1 MPPASPAPSK
11 KVMPRSTAP
20 RISRIASGLVPP
32 FVSPKRPLLPPPSP
46 MTLETS
52 PDWPRATYSM
62 GNPHA
67 FAIIAQALEEPPPR
81 CEFSRMAS
89 LPNRPKGRSI
99 KNLRMVW
106 GFASRYRGHLA
117 VAALALAIAAGATVS
132 IPWGFKFVI
141 DKGFGP
147 GAGNPH
153 TIAPWFER
161 LLGVVAVL
169 ALATATRYYFVSWIG
184 ERTVADIRLAVHR
197 NLLRLSPGFF
207 EENRPAE
214 ITSRITVDTTIIEQV
229 VGTTVSVALRNT
241 VMGLA
246 CVGILFALAPKLAAM
261 MLLGVPLVVAPIIF
275 LGRKVRQVST
285 RSQDRIADVGTVT
298 SEVLGAM
305 KILQA
310 FNQEGREAS
319 RFGQAVE
326 RVFATAKK
334 RMLLR
339 AIMTAIVIF
348 MIFGAITMVIWQG
361 AIDVAAGRITGG
373 TIAAFVLYGGLLA
386 GAFGNL
392 SEVYCDLLRAAGASE
407 RLSELL
413 EAQPDIHA
421 PANPAKLPEPARG
434 ELAFEQDTFHYPTR
448 PETSALDGFDLVVR
462 ARERLAVVGPSGA
475 GKTTLF
481 QLAERFYDP
490 QAGRILIDGV
500 DLRDADPA
508 DVRQRIAMV
517 PQETVM
523 FAASARDN
531 LRYGNWGAT
540 EEQLWQAARDANAE
554 DFLRALPQGLD
565 TFMGEGGARLSGG
578 QRQRIAIARALL
590 RDAPLL
596 LLDEA
601 TSALD
606 AESERLVQDA
616 LDRLM
621 ADRTTIVI
629 AHRLAT
635 VRAADRI
642 VVMDAGRIVE
652 EGTHASLNARG
663 GLYARL
669 ARLQFEDRAA

>member
-1 MPPASPAPSK
+1 MAMPPA
-11 KVMPRSTAP
+11 
-20 RISRIASGLVPP
+20 
-32 FVSPKRPLLPPPSP
+32 
-46 MTLETS
+46 
-52 PDWPRATYSM
+52 
-62 GNPHA
+62 
-67 FAIIAQALEEPPPR
+67 
-81 CEFSRMAS
+81 
-89 LPNRPKGRSI
+89 NRPKGRSVRS
-99 KNLRMVW
+99 LRMVW
-106 GFASRYRGHLA
+106 GHVLRYPGH
-117 VAALALAIAAGATVS
+117 VAIAAIALLVAVGATS
-132 IPWGFKFVI
+132 GIPYGFKLII
-141 DKGFGP
+141 DKGFASG
-147 GAGNPH
+147 GGSTH
-153 TIAPWFER
+153 DIARWFEY
-161 LLGVVAVL
+161 LLLLVGVL
-169 ALATATRYYFVSWIG
+169 AMATAVRYYFVSWIG

-229 VGTTVSVALRNT
+229 VGTTVSVALRNALL
-241 VMGLA
+241 GIA
-246 CVGILFALAPKLAAM
+246 CLVILVALAPKLA
-261 MLLGVPLVVAPIIF
+261 LLILAGAVAVVLPLAF
-275 LGRKVRQVST
+275 LGRRVRAIST
-285 RSQDRIADVGTVT
+285 RSQDRIANVGTVT

-305 KILQA
+305 KIVQA
-310 FNQEGREAS
+310 FNQQDREAT
-319 RFGQAVE
+319 RFADAV
-326 RVFATAKK
+326 RSVFATAK
-334 RMLLR
+334 RRILVR
-339 AIMTAIVIF
+339 AIMTAIAIF
-348 MIFGAITMVIWQG
+348 IIFGSITGVIWKG
-361 AIDVAAGRITGG
+361 AIEVEAGRMTGG
-373 TIAAFVLYGGLLA
+373 TIAAFVLYGAFLA

-392 SEVYCDLLRAAGASE
+392 TEVYGDLLRAAGASE

-413 EAQPDIHA
+413 DAEPDIAA
-421 PANPAKLPEPARG
+421 PARPAKLPEPAEG
-434 ELAFEQDTFHYPTR
+434 ALEFEHVTFHYPTR
-448 PETSALDGFDLVVR
+448 PETSALIDFTLRVKP
-462 ARERLAVVGPSGA
+462 RERLALVGPSGA
-475 GKTTLF
+475 GKTTIF

-490 QAGRILIDGV
+490 QAGRILLDGI

-508 DVRQRIAMV
+508 DVRQRIAIV
-517 PQETVM
+517 PQETVI

-531 LRYGNWGAT
+531 LRYGNWNAS
-540 EEQLWQAARDANAE
+540 EEQLWQAARDAHAE
-554 DFLRALPQGLD
+554 EFLRALPEGLD

-642 VVMDAGRIVE
+642 VVMDGGKIVE
-652 EGTHASLNARG
+652 EGTHASLNAHG

>member
-1 MPPASPAPSK
+1 MAI
-11 KVMPRSTAP
+11 STA
-20 RISRIASGLVPP
+20 
-32 FVSPKRPLLPPPSP
+32 
-46 MTLETS
+46 
-52 PDWPRATYSM
+52 
-62 GNPHA
+62 
-67 FAIIAQALEEPPPR
+67 
-81 CEFSRMAS
+81 
-89 LPNRPKGRSI
+89 NRPKGRSI
-99 KNLRMVW
+99 RNLRMVW
-106 GFASRYRGHLA
+106 SFALHYPGHIA
-117 VAALALAIAAGATVS
+117 VAALALLIAAGATSGV
-132 IPWGFKFVI
+132 PYAFKLII
-141 DKGFGP
+141 DKGFAS
-147 GAGNPH
+147 GAGG
-153 TIAPWFER
+153 TRDLARWFQY
-161 LLGVVAVL
+161 LLLLVGVMAI
-169 ALATATRYYFVSWIG
+169 ATAVRYYFVSWLG

-241 VMGLA
+241 ILGIA
-246 CVGILFALAPKLAAM
+246 CVVILFALAPKLALLI
-261 MLLGVPLVVAPIIF
+261 LLGALLVVLPIAVI
-275 LGRKVRQVST
+275 GRRVRAIST

-305 KILQA
+305 KIVQA
-310 FNQEGREAS
+310 FNQQGREAS
-319 RFGQAVE
+319 RFTDAVS
-326 RVFATAKK
+326 RVFVTAK
-334 RMLLR
+334 RRILLR
-339 AIMTAIVIF
+339 AAMTAIVIF
-348 MIFGAITMVIWQG
+348 LMFGAITLVIWEG
-361 AIDVAAGRITGG
+361 ATEVAAGRMTGG

-392 SEVYCDLLRAAGASE
+392 SEVYGDLLRAAGASE
-407 RLSELL
+407 RLAELL
-413 EAQPDIHA
+413 QAEPEIRAPAQPV
-421 PANPAKLPEPARG
+421 KLPEPPRG
-434 ELAFEQDTFHYPTR
+434 ELAFEQVTFHYPTR
-448 PETSALDGFDLVVR
+448 RDTSALNDFSLTVR
-462 ARERLAVVGPSGA
+462 PRERLAVVGASGA

-481 QLAERFYDP
+481 QLIERFYDP
-490 QAGRILIDGV
+490 DAGRVLLDGV
-500 DLRDADPA
+500 DLKHADPA

-517 PQETVM
+517 PQETVI

-531 LRYGNWGAT
+531 LRYGNWEAS
-540 EEQLWQAARDANAE
+540 EDQLWQAARDANAE
-554 DFLRALPQGLD
+554 EFLRALPQGLD
-565 TFMGEGGARLSGG
+565 TYMGEGGARLSGG

-621 ADRTTIVI
+621 EHRTTIVI

-642 VVMDAGRIVE
+642 VVMEQGQIVE